1 MKSVLCSNSLINA
14 HLPVAT
20 KATSDRSSSTHVAMS
35 NMIAD
40 KLLKALD
47 IILEDMTFSTG
58 AKAANVAR
66 VAANSL
72 RRWCSMDASTDS
84 VNCQLAHQFTIA
96 MLQDLQLALRPVL
109 HREVIRKRFY
119 SIRSSTDFISQWT
132 SFLQQTKVDS
142 TTALYQQLTDIIFKD
157 LMKSRYVIQCTQGIP
172 IKSI

>member
-20 KATSDRSSSTHVAMS
+20 KAASDRSSSTHVAMS

-66 VAANSL
+66 VVADSL
-72 RRWCSMDASTDS
+72 QRWCSMDASTDS
-84 VNCQLAHQFTIA
+84 VNRQLAHQFMIA
-96 MLQDLQLALRPVL
+96 MLQDLQLALGPML
-109 HREVIRKRFY
+109 HREVMWKQFY
-119 SIRSSTDFISQWT
+119 SIRSSTDFIHSGHC
-132 SFLQQTKVDS
+132 FC
-142 TTALYQQLTDIIFKD
+142 
-157 LMKSRYVIQCTQGIP
+157 SRPKWI
-172 IKSI
+172 